1 MQAMHTGTMFDD
13 SQGHQPNWPTTIL
26 AGGAYI
32 VVDVCDTGHRVAMR
46 GGHGS
51 ARPWLTGN
59 DPRGSK
65 ISNLTRAS
73 RRGGPPSRARP
84 DYCGC
89 RKPGTIFPVSATV
102 LEPQGGDL
110 TKPRPTAWV
119 SGTPTDTRA
128 LKGRDN
134 QSQTY
139 RSSKAIPCAS
149 SDCGIGEHLYR
160 PFRAGGNSRCNLNP
174 GRWPGLR

>member
-1 MQAMHTGTMFDD
+1 MIGMT
-13 SQGHQPNWPTTIL
+13 
-26 AGGAYI
+26 AGGACI
-32 VVDVCDTGHRVAMR
+32 VVDVCVTGRRVAMQ
-46 GGHGS
+46 GGDGS

-73 RRGGPPSRARP
+73 RRGGPPTRAPP
-84 DYCGC
+84 DYCGGS
-89 RKPGTIFPVSATV
+89 KPGTIFPVSATV

-149 SDCGIGEHLYR
+149 SDCGVVEHLFR
-160 PFRAGGNSRCNLNP
+160 PFRAGVRIG
-174 GRWPGLR
+174 GLSKPRPLAWASLFRPFGAEQVARPQG

>member
-1 MQAMHTGTMFDD
+1 MITYSEEWDWTAVTRRIHSRVAHTLSLMYAT
-13 SQGHQPNWPTTIL
+13 QGIAL
-26 AGGAYI
+26 RSGAARFSAGG
-32 VVDVCDTGHRVAMR
+32 
-46 GGHGS
+46 
-51 ARPWLTGN
+51 PWLTGN

-73 RRGGPPSRARP
+73 RRGGPPTRAPP

-89 RKPGTIFPVSATV
+89 SKPGTIFPVSATV

-128 LKGRDN
+128 LQGRDN

-139 RSSKAIPCAS
+139 RSSKAIPCACKSFRNS
-149 SDCGIGEHLYR
+149 S
-160 PFRAGGNSRCNLNP
+160 
-174 GRWPGLR
+174 